1 MHLLLIGCT
10 GFIGRELIDRFSR
23 SGHELII
30 VSRNAAKSIDIDS
43 SSENIRLLQLDPGT
57 KECWE
62 NESLLKALAHS
73 EGVINLAGEPIAEKR
88 WTEEHLAIIQQSRL
102 KTTEYLLEAMKLS
115 KATPKVMINGSAIG
129 LLIYFSY
136 FVLRNSI
143 KDESKKGKISSVYN
157 ILAFSM
163 LIPLIFILPRLTDS
177 LHPGNGGN
185 PGFNVYDLNSQL
197 RIVFYPA
204 VIGFILLGVW
214 IADLRIRILKLKNK
228 L

>member
-1 MHLLLIGCT
+1 MKIIKTLCVLLLLYTISAGILFDVPRLPILNETIRVLYFHVPMWFTMIFLLFLSSINAYRFINT
-10 GFIGRELIDRFSR
+10 GDLSYDLKSYNYSNIAVFFGVLGII
-23 SGHELII
+23 SGMIW
-30 VSRNAAKSIDIDS
+30 AKYTWGTYWT
-43 SSENIRLLQLDPGT
+43 NDP
-57 KECWE
+57 
-62 NESLLKALAHS
+62 
-73 EGVINLAGEPIAEKR
+73 
-88 WTEEHLAIIQQSRL
+88 
-102 KTTEYLLEAMKLS
+102 KL
-115 KATPKVMINGSAIG
+115 NGSAIG

-143 KDESKKGKISSVYN
+143 EDESKKGKISSVYN

-214 IADLRIRILKLKNK
+214 IADLRLRVLKLKNK